1 MIKMTETNGNIQYDV
16 NSYVCDI
23 EDDVILLPTKVS
35 MGSTAFVIE
44 TSNIYMLNS
53 NKEWVKI

>member
-16 NSYVCDI
+16 NSYVCDT
-23 EDDVILLPTKVS
+23 EDDVTLLPTKVS

-53 NKEWVKI
+53 NKEWVKV

>member
-23 EDDVILLPTKVS
+23 EDDVTLLPTKVS